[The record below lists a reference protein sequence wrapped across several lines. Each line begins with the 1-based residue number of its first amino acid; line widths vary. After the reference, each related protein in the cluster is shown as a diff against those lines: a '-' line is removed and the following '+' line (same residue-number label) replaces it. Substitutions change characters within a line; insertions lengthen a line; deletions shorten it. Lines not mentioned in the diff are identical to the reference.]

1 MCTCHS
7 TGAGVAIV
15 DGQLYALGGYDGTQ
29 HLSTVECYSPCTDQ
43 WIPTASMQSKRCYV
57 GAIILSGKL
66 YAIGGYDGM
75 TLLDSIE
82 SFDIVN
88 NEWSIVSSM
97 GTSRCDMG
105 VAVLTEH

>member
-1 MCTCHS
+1 MFS
-7 TGAGVAIV
+7 IFTGAGVAIL

-43 WIPTASMQSKRCYV
+43 WVSAADMRSKRCYV
-57 GAIILSGKL
+57 GAILLSERL

-82 SFDIVN
+82 CYDAGTD
-88 NEWSIVSSM
+88 EWRIVSSM

-105 VAVLTEH
+105 VSVLTEH